1 MRDPSGLPVCP
12 DLTTARKPSILLC
25 TGWQSTN
32 IGDEAFTPAMLH
44 LLEKHVPEAEV
55 VVWGKQLSAET
66 LELVGERWP
75 EARFVSGE
83 IDSKG
88 EEIPEELRAAFAG
101 TDLFLYNSGQ
111 VLNYGY
117 YSESWDPSLHAALPL
132 LYCRDIGKP
141 YGLYAQSFD
150 LFAQPSP
157 VFYRGIFQ
165 NAAFAFARESES
177 IDYLRE
183 QQLLAPVTR
192 FAPDAAFGFD
202 LFDDEAAEV
211 FLRRTGLED
220 GKFLGVIL
228 RTVSRQMEAAGLR
241 DLFLE
246 KMREIVVRWIR
257 ETGLPVLL
265 CPEQQREISPVGP
278 LFIEKLPADVRSR
291 VFARESWWGPDEARS
306 VYARARALVGMEPH
320 SLIMALTA
328 GVPALHAY
336 YAGFGRKA
344 QMYRDIG
351 LGDWLFDLES
361 VSPKAMGDVL
371 LGVHQNREI
380 ARERVASA
388 MTIVREAEREAMG
401 VVRGICGLPQVRG

>member
-1 MRDPSGLPVCP
+1 MRDPAGLPI
-12 DLTTARKPSILLC
+12 DLGRTTGRKPSILLC

-44 LLEKHVPEAEV
+44 LLEKHVPEAGV
-55 VVWGKQLSAET
+55 VVWGKQLTEET
-66 LELVGERWP
+66 RELVCERWP

-88 EEIPEELRAAFAG
+88 GEIPEELRAAFAG

-157 VFYRGIFQ
+157 VFYREIFR
-165 NAAFAFARESES
+165 NAAFAFARETES

-202 LFDDEAAEV
+202 LFDDEAAV
-211 FLRRTGLED
+211 GFLRRMELEE
-220 GKFLGVIL
+220 GRFLGVIL

-241 DLFLE
+241 DVFLE
-246 KMREIVVRWIR
+246 KMREIVVRWVR

-265 CPEQQREISPVGP
+265 CPEQEREIPSARP
-278 LFIEKLPADVRSR
+278 LFLEKLPIDVRAH
-291 VFARESWWGPDEARS
+291 VLARETWWQPDEARA
-306 VYARARALVGMEPH
+306 VYARASALIGMEPH

-344 QMYRDIG
+344 QMYGDIG

-361 VSPKAMGDVL
+361 VSAEAIGDVL
-371 LGVHQNREI
+371 LEVHRRTDE

-388 MTIVREAEREAMG
+388 MAIVRKAESEAMG